1 MMSAV
6 RVVPPTVTVWVAEG
20 VPTTVE
26 KAVRLVGVAV
36 MVAVGAALQALV
48 FNRASVAVSTT
59 AVRPVTGFTVFA
71 PLGQVPS
78 ASEAQPTKVP
88 STTERC
94 STRRTPLGSTLGIR
108 VFQSPTAVV

>member
-1 MMSAV
+1 M
-6 RVVPPTVTVWVAEG
+6 PPTVTVWVAEG

-36 MVAVGAALQALV
+36 MVAVGAVPQALV
-48 FNRASVAVSTT
+48 FSGASVAVSTT
-59 AVRPVTGFTVFA
+59 AVRPAMGFTVLA

-78 ASEAQPTKVP
+78 ASEAQPTSVP

-94 STRRTPLGSTLGIR
+94 STRRTPLGSTLGMR
-108 VFQSPTAVV
+108 VFQSPAAVV